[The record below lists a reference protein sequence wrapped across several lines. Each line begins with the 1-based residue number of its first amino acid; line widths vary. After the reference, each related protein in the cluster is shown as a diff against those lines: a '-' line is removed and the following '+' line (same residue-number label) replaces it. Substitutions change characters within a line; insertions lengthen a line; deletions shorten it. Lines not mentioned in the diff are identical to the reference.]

1 MESECELC
9 GIENPF
15 VKKYIIEGAEVSA
28 CSNCGKFGK
37 PVQSSPKK
45 SYSKTSF
52 RGSSGSGSPP
62 DRFGSGGGARRP
74 GYSPPQR
81 RKDEA
86 FLVENFGNLIQQ
98 TRERLGLTRKDIS
111 ESLFIRENLLARVE
125 SGKMRP
131 KDELIKKL
139 EKLLEINLI
148 EDSNQTT
155 PAGSYNQKDT
165 SNQSRTLT
173 LGDFARIRK
182 KKNS

>member
-15 VKKYIIEGAEVSA
+15 VKKYLIEGAEVNA
-28 CSNCGKFGK
+28 CPSCGKFGK
-37 PVQSSPKK
+37 PVQTLSRK

-52 RGSSGSGSPP
+52 RGSSGGRPP
-62 DRFGSGGGARRP
+62 PNRFGSSGGGRRS
-74 GYSPPQR
+74 GYSPPNR

-86 FLVENFGNLIQQ
+86 FLVENFGTLIQQ
-98 TRERLGLTRKDIS
+98 TRERLGLTRKDVS

-125 SGKMRP
+125 SGKIRP
-131 KDELIKKL
+131 KDDLIKKL
-139 EKLLEINLI
+139 EKILEIKLV
-148 EDSNQTT
+148 EDSSQTT
-155 PAGSYNQKDT
+155 VTGNYNQKDS

-182 KKNS
+182 KKNK